1 MKIIQKLIFINLLFV
16 HLYCAIGGY
25 NTIYIMEFEN
35 INSDFSINS
44 FRTAF
49 PDLIIDNYS
58 FRSDIHIRYADNS
71 LTYDESMD
79 SKRKSLIVN
88 GRFETDEKRIDVDI
102 ELYDLKT
109 WDSLGKKSFYCSKQ
123 DFVCIHDAFI
133 ITVEELISPY
143 LIEDAIDEITYVD
156 SKVDDKPSFIFEIT
170 AEEEKLIE
178 KEYIETVEG
187 KSVSQGFDVKF
198 DLSDVEYSKEFNFSN
213 NTNNSTPLID
223 MNSEKMVHIL
233 SQFLTN
239 PYSVEIGDMD
249 ITVNE
254 NDVDLIDINVPITF
268 SVKKSLIDELL
279 SDLPKQEVGNSDN
292 FLMFK
297 FSNHDFRFERDLV
310 EQLALMKYQL
320 MPTVNFVDRKG
331 NLQLLILDSWKRK
344 YNKLTIG
351 GTKFIQRTNFSP
363 LYSIKPGRD
372 NLQISVDLNPIQI
385 SYSFSV
391 RYNTFGDYTKMIVKF
406 MLESELDQYLSVSS
420 HN

>member
-143 LIEDAIDEITYVD
+143 LIEDAI
-156 SKVDDKPSFIFEIT
+156 
-170 AEEEKLIE
+170 
-178 KEYIETVEG
+178 
-187 KSVSQGFDVKF
+187 
-198 DLSDVEYSKEFNFSN
+198 
-213 NTNNSTPLID
+213 
-223 MNSEKMVHIL
+223 
-233 SQFLTN
+233 
-239 PYSVEIGDMD
+239 
-249 ITVNE
+249 
-254 NDVDLIDINVPITF
+254 
-268 SVKKSLIDELL
+268 
-279 SDLPKQEVGNSDN
+279 
-292 FLMFK
+292 
-297 FSNHDFRFERDLV
+297 
-310 EQLALMKYQL
+310 
-320 MPTVNFVDRKG
+320 
-331 NLQLLILDSWKRK
+331 
-344 YNKLTIG
+344 
-351 GTKFIQRTNFSP
+351 
-363 LYSIKPGRD
+363 
-372 NLQISVDLNPIQI
+372 
-385 SYSFSV
+385 
-391 RYNTFGDYTKMIVKF
+391 
-406 MLESELDQYLSVSS
+406 
-420 HN
+420 